1 MRIHKTGLCR
11 GVLAGTSLLAFSCL
25 QAGAQTTAAQSGAE
39 QKNRVA
45 ARGTDQVD
53 DTNRTVLRG
62 NVHPKA
68 RAEVDQGAGADAQ
81 PLTRILLL
89 LQPSPAPEDAL
100 PHFP

>member
-45 ARGTDQVD
+45 ARVTEQVE
-53 DTNRTVLRG
+53 DTNRTVLGR
-62 NVHPKA
+62 NLHPKA
-68 RAEVDQGAGADAQ
+68 RAEFGQGPVAAGQ
-81 PLTRILLL
+81 PLTRLLLL
-89 LQPSPAPEDAL
+89 LQRNAGQETA
-100 PHFP
+100 